1 MLPPCSVSPGIGRP
15 LRRCPWWTLTGLA
28 GSRGAGVAVVP
39 VALAPAPSPE
49 DPGGILGP
57 AACSRGPA
65 PLLPSR
71 RGRTWQPGA
80 GSLLCGGPH
89 RSPVCGDRS
98 PIHGGHWAGASGE
111 GTQASQKRSERARVQ
126 EKNQSLFLLRWEQ
139 GTLAGVGGQAC
150 GGVCWGE
157 LSWGRAGLG
166 LGGSQHCSSG
176 IRTVTCRSPGV
187 PSCRGR
193 RCHPSLPFIPSAG
206 PGGLR
211 MVAMQSALLPF
222 LALWAGCCPGGALTR
237 QGPGLREPVLQP
249 ASTGLPTLRPLLPS
263 PSGPPDGE

>member
-1 MLPPCSVSPGIGRP
+1 MLPPCS
-15 LRRCPWWTLTGLA
+15 WNWK
-28 GSRGAGVAVVP
+28 
-39 VALAPAPSPE
+39 ALAPVPVVEAHRLGRLQRGRCRHCPSG
-49 DPGGILGP
+49 PGTCPL
-57 AACSRGPA
+57 SRGPWRSWGLQLA
-65 PLLPSR
+65 LGARRLSFPSR

-80 GSLLCGGPH
+80 GSLLCGGPP

-98 PIHGGHWAGASGE
+98 PIHRGHWAGASGE

-139 GTLAGVGGQAC
+139 GTLGGVGGQAC
-150 GGVCWGE
+150 GGVRWGE
-157 LSWGRAGLG
+157 PSWGRAGLG
-166 LGGSQHCSSG
+166 PGGSQHCSSG
-176 IRTVTCRSPGV
+176 IRTVTCRPPGV

-193 RCHPSLPFIPSAG
+193 RCHPSQPFIPSAG
-206 PGGLR
+206 RGGLR
-211 MVAMQSALLPF
+211 TVAMQSALLPF

-249 ASTGLPTLRPLLPS
+249 ASIGLPTLRPLLPS